1 MTVVDCGGMK
11 IRVLLSAVAVVAG
24 LLVAS
29 WVVALPG
36 EAQAPAEGPSPCDP
50 IGTVSRDVAYGPARL
65 QKLDVYPAPGDTCGT
80 DPVVVWV
87 HGGGWRAGDKARL
100 EAKRRWALRNGWTL
114 VSVNYRLSDPDL
126 PAARRIRYP
135 THNRDVGRA
144 VTWVYDHIDGYGGDP
159 SRIALIGHSAGAQIV
174 SSVGV
179 DEDYLRRAV
188 REAVC
193 GVVSLDTEGYDVAA
207 RIRGG
212 GRAARLYRNAFGN
225 DPAVWRDASPIN
237 HVDATDAPQ
246 LVIRRG
252 VLARQLSQVEYA
264 QAFRDVGVPVTVVPT
279 PGYSHGDVNHNLG
292 SADDTLMTPRVEDFL
307 DDCFAP

>member
-1 MTVVDCGGMK
+1 MK
-11 IRVLLSAVAVVAG
+11 IRVPLSAVAVVIG

-29 WVVALPG
+29 WVAALPG
-36 EAQAPAEGPSPCDP
+36 SAQAPDDASPPCNP
-50 IGTVSRDVAYGPARL
+50 IDAVTRDVAYGPGEL
-65 QKLDVYPAPGDTCGT
+65 QRLDVYPAPGDVCGAN
-80 DPVVVWV
+80 PVVVWV
-87 HGGGWRAGDKARL
+87 HGGGWRAGDKVRL
-100 EAKRRWALRNGWTL
+100 EAKRSWARQHGWTL
-114 VSVNYRLSDPDL
+114 VSVNYRLSDPEV

-135 THNRDVGRA
+135 AHNRDVGRA
-144 VTWVYDHIDGYGGDP
+144 VTWVHDHIDGYGGDP

-207 RIRGG
+207 RIGGG
-212 GRAARLYRNAFGN
+212 GRAALIYRNAFGN

-252 VLARQLSQVEYA
+252 VLARQLSQAEYA
-264 QAFRDVGVPVTVVPT
+264 QAFRDEGVPVTVVPT
-279 PGYSHGDVNHNLG
+279 PGYSHGDVNRLLG
-292 SADDTLMTPRVEDFL
+292 SPADTLLTPHVEDFL
-307 DDCFAP
+307 DDCFAA